1 MISLTQNIAGLQ
13 QLDSLKPSVVTVIG
27 KALPAVNSFVEI
39 SVLGKSSNIFRL
51 LIDGNVFQSKLPV
64 NLLAGESF
72 LAKVI
77 STDPFT
83 LSLDNLLSLSNLSEL
98 KIAQLLSK
106 MNIKASPLS
115 DQLFKAFV
123 SAKKVIVK
131 SRFEKLLDI
140 IEKNNLKLDD
150 SQLQFLINVLD
161 TNENSYENLSE
172 SFVSTFKHSSLALS
186 EEILNCTTDLLG
198 SHQMPEEL
206 KNKVK
211 NALLINLNSSE
222 EEPVLGQ
229 LPMALRKR
237 TNLQAE
243 LIQSLNESLHSGA
256 LNESVGKNIFRMI
269 DLLTRYIFLKA
280 NNSKVGIYNDFFIA
294 ETEDG
299 LQIFEYNVEKTS
311 FTNESYGFHLKMK
324 PDLLG
329 QIQIDGYFSANNL
342 FTTFIS
348 SDSTAESLK
357 SLSAELIDKI
367 KNDLNINV
375 SSEFCGHG
383 SIELSKKWKGLQ
395 NINVSV

>member
-1 MISLTQNIAGLQ
+1 
-13 QLDSLKPSVVTVIG
+13 
-27 KALPAVNSFVEI
+27 
-39 SVLGKSSNIFRL
+39 
-51 LIDGNVFQSKLPV
+51 

-140 IEKNNLKLDD
+140 IEKNDLKLDD

-172 SFVSTFKHSSLALS
+172 SFVSTFKHSSSSLS
-186 EEILNCTTDLLG
+186 EEILNCTTDLLA

-206 KNKVK
+206 KSKIK
-211 NALLINLNSSE
+211 NALLISLNSSE
-222 EEPVLGQ
+222 EESASE
-229 LPMALRKR
+229 LPMVLRKR
-237 TNLQAE
+237 TKLQAE
-243 LIQSLNESLHSGA
+243 LIQTLNEALHSGA
-256 LNESVGKNIFRMI
+256 LNESVGKNVFRMI

-280 NNSKVGIYNDFFIA
+280 NNSKVGIHNDFFIA

-299 LQIFEYNVEKTS
+299 LQIFEYSVEKPSAS

-329 QIQIDGYFSANNL
+329 EIQIDGYFSGNNL

-348 SDSTAESLK
+348 SDNAAESLK
-357 SLSAELIDKI
+357 SLGGELVEKI
-367 KNDLNINV
+367 KNGLNINV

>member
-106 MNIKASPLS
+106 LNIKASPLS

-123 SAKKVIVK
+123 SARKVIVK

-172 SFVSTFKHSSLALS
+172 SFVSTFKHSSAALS
-186 EEILNCTTDLLG
+186 EEILNCATDLLG

-206 KNKVK
+206 KTKVK
-211 NALLINLNSSE
+211 DALLIRQNLSE
-222 EEPVLGQ
+222 EESVSEL
-229 LPMALRKR
+229 LMVFRKR
-237 TNLQAE
+237 TKLQAE
-243 LIQSLNESLHSGA
+243 LIQSLNEALHSGA
-256 LNESVGKNIFRMI
+256 LNESVGKNVFRMI

-280 NNSKVGIYNDFFIA
+280 NNCKVGIYNDFFIA

-299 LQIFEYNVEKTS
+299 LQIFEYSVEKPS

-329 QIQIDGYFSANNL
+329 QIQIDGYFSGNNL

-348 SDSTAESLK
+348 SDNTAESLK
-357 SLSAELIDKI
+357 SLSGELVEKI
-367 KNDLNINV
+367 KNGLNINV
-375 SSEFCGHG
+375 SSEFCGRG